1 MSNTFI
7 ILLTRLF
14 KKSSLLIFVISL
26 FLSSCLSNNP
36 KLPKSETRF
45 ITDMNGRKIEIPLQI
60 KSAVAHGAGA
70 LRMICYLDGTEII
83 IGIESNEKKRN
94 VPYLYA
100 YPELRNLPIIGTG
113 NNADPELIAKL
124 QPEVIICTFLS
135 SSEANEL
142 QKKTGIPVLCLSY
155 GDFNKNENNF
165 CESMRLL
172 GSILDR
178 NKRAEYLINYINNSL
193 NSVEIACEKL
203 ASSER
208 VYIGG
213 IAFRGSHGI
222 NSTEPSYA
230 PFRYTYAYNVAEEL
244 TNNPNFSAS
253 QLNNVIIDKEQIIV
267 WNPEKIFID
276 LSSYTLSEPDLN
288 KNSVLGKLVPA
299 IQNDEVYFL
308 LPHIWHS
315 INYEHILISTFY
327 TAKVLYP
334 DLYPT
339 MDIKTK
345 ANEVYEAFLGK
356 AIYDSIFDLYGMG
369 CQKINEK

>member
-7 ILLTRLF
+7 ILLTRLL
-14 KKSSLLIFVISL
+14 KESSLLILTLSL
-26 FLSSCLSNNP
+26 LLSSCLSNNP
-36 KLPKSETRF
+36 KSPKSDTRF
-45 ITDMNGRKIEIPLQI
+45 ITDMNGRKIEIPVQI
-60 KSAVAHGAGA
+60 RSAVCHGAGA
-70 LRMICYLDGTEII
+70 LRIICYLDATEII

-100 YPELRNLPIIGTG
+100 YPELRDLPIIGTG
-113 NNADPELIAKL
+113 NNADPELIARL
-124 QPEVIICTFLS
+124 QPEVIICTFLNT
-135 SSEANEL
+135 SEADEL

-155 GDFNKNENNF
+155 GDFNKNETNF
-165 CESMRLL
+165 YESMLLL

-178 NKRAEYLINYINNSL
+178 NERAEYLINYIKNSL
-193 NSVEIACEKL
+193 NSVEIASDKQV
-203 ASSER
+203 SSER
-208 VYIGG
+208 VYVGG

-222 NSTEPSYA
+222 NSTEPLYA
-230 PFRYTYAYNVAEEL
+230 PFRYTHAYNVAEEL

-253 QLNNVIIDKEQIIV
+253 QLNNVIIDKEQIIE

-276 LSSYTLSEPDLN
+276 ISSYTLSEPDLD

-299 IQNDEVYFL
+299 IQNDEIYFL

-315 INYEHILISTFY
+315 VNYEHILINTFY

-334 DLYPT
+334 DLYPD
-339 MDIKTK
+339 MEIKTK

-356 AIYDSIFDLYGMG
+356 AIYDKLLDLYGMG
-369 CQKINEK
+369 CQKINEQ

>member
-14 KKSSLLIFVISL
+14 KKTFLWIFLLGIL
-26 FLSSCLSNNP
+26 LSSCLSNNP
-36 KLPKSETRF
+36 KSQKSETRF
-45 ITDMNGRKIEIPLQI
+45 ITDMNGRKIEIPIQI

-70 LRMICYLDGTEII
+70 LRMICYLDATNII
-83 IGIESNEKKRN
+83 LGVESNEKKRN

-113 NNADPELIAKL
+113 NSVEPELIASL
-124 QPEVIICTFLS
+124 QPEIIICTFLNT
-135 SSEANEL
+135 SEADEL

-155 GDFNKNENNF
+155 GDFNINEKNLY
-165 CESMRLL
+165 ESLQLL
-172 GSILDR
+172 GSILER
-178 NKRAEYLINYINNSL
+178 NERAEYLIHYIKESL
-193 NSVEIACEKL
+193 NSVKL
-203 ASSER
+203 ACDKQDLKER

-222 NSTEPSYA
+222 NSTEPLYA
-230 PFRYTYAYNVAEEL
+230 PFRYTHAYNVAEEL
-244 TNNPNFSAS
+244 VNNPNFSAS
-253 QLNNVIIDKEQIIV
+253 QLNSVIIDKEQIIK

-276 LSSYTLSEPDLN
+276 ISSYTLSESDLD
-288 KNSVLGKLVPA
+288 KNSILGKLIPA
-299 IQNDEVYFL
+299 IQNDEIYFL

-315 INYEHILISTFY
+315 VNYEHILINTFY

-334 DLYPT
+334 DLYPD

-345 ANEVYEAFLGK
+345 ANEIYEAFLGK
-356 AIYDSIFDLYGMG
+356 AIYDDLLDLYAMG